1 VSFRVASSCFALFL
15 SGFFWVENGVAAE
28 LQRIGIVSAFDPE
41 LEAVEEAIIP
51 KNAKTR
57 LEEVNGTLVIRGIS
71 DLAGG
76 QRGPN
81 WEEIY
86 TRLAS
91 RNAALVTAE
100 ILNQMAGH

>member
-1 VSFRVASSCFALFL
+1 VQLVDASGEHRGIFVGGNAMSGSVFLDNQRFREFAFRIWKVRLHEMEGTAIAQVGYINRVSVL
-15 SGFFWVENGVAAE
+15 
-28 LQRIGIVSAFDPE
+28 I
-41 LEAVEEAIIP
+41 
-51 KNAKTR
+51 
-57 LEEVNGTLVIRGIS
+57 IRGIS

-91 RNAALVTAE
+91 RNAALVTAATLRE
-100 ILNQMAGH
+100 MSSQ